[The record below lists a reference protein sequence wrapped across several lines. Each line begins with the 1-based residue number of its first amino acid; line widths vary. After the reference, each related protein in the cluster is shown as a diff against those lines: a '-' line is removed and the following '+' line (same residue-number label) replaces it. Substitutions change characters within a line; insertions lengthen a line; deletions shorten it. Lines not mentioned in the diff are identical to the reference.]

1 MLILCEK
8 TQPEIVNNRSNLK
21 KKIKLDKI
29 RQIVSCLAR
38 FHLKS
43 HPNLTRMAGLQKY
56 PDPDLD
62 FCYFCQDTRENVGH
76 SNLNC
81 PESKCK
87 ECGVSGHIVKNCP
100 VLMHANDFRKLTQA
114 QPLPSTTSTSQNFFV
129 KQEPDD
135 DVVFVCNVENQLEN
149 SENLQ
154 LQVPQSEPAVS
165 KTNSFKLPVPVP
177 SIKDEPEQEEEVFN
191 EEKKENVES
200 SNQEQSDL
208 PNWKIKVTN
217 EYYTEKRLIY
227 TYFSRLVNY

>member
-1 MLILCEK
+1 
-8 TQPEIVNNRSNLK
+8 
-21 KKIKLDKI
+21 
-29 RQIVSCLAR
+29 
-38 FHLKS
+38 
-43 HPNLTRMAGLQKY
+43 MAGLQKY

-135 DVVFVCNVENQLEN
+135 DVVFVCNVENQLES

-154 LQVPQSEPAVS
+154 PQVPQSEPAVS
-165 KTNSFKLPVPVP
+165 KLNSFKLPVPVP
-177 SIKDEPEQEEEVFN
+177 SIKDEPDQEEEVFN

-200 SNQEQSDL
+200 SNQEQNDFANL
-208 PNWKIKVTN
+208 KIKVTN
-217 EYYTEKRLIY
+217 DYYTEPRLIY
-227 TYFSRLVNY
+227 TYFSTLVNC